1 MLLSTLVDHLIGEPE
16 PRDQTTTH
24 HRHLPKTT
32 SHNHLLKVIVIN
44 KVKVSPEQVRG
55 RQNQDPEHDR
65 SLRTLD
71 LVSSATLR

>member
-1 MLLSTLVDHLIGEPE
+1 MARLLHLPELLVSTLADHTVREPE
-16 PRDQTTTH
+16 PQDRTTTH
-24 HRHLPKTT
+24 RHHP
-32 SHNHLLKVIVIN
+32 IN
-44 KVKVSPEQVRG
+44 ETEVPPEQRGRG